1 MMQTHFQ
8 NAVNIISNH
17 PYFKIYLDPME
28 LQETKTGEYTLYI
41 PSMDETY
48 HSRNGAI
55 SESRHVFLQ
64 EGLDRT
70 IGNIRVLEVGFGT
83 GLNAILAAQYATQH
97 QRKIHF
103 HTFEPFQVPFDL
115 ISQIGYGQILEDQQ
129 LFEQLHAAEWETPVS
144 ISEYFIIHKTTQK
157 LEYVS
162 LTNEHYDC
170 IFFDAFAPKKQPE
183 LWEIGIFSK
192 LYAATRPNGVL
203 TTYSAAGQLKR
214 NLKAAGYSTEHPP
227 GANGKREMTVAMR

>member
-1 MMQTHFQ
+1 
-8 NAVNIISNH
+8 
-17 PYFKIYLDPME
+17 ME

-70 IGNIRVLEVGFGT
+70 EGNIQVLEVGFGT
-83 GLNAILAAQYATQH
+83 GLNALLAAQYALEKKT
-97 QRKIHF
+97 KIYF
-103 HTFEPFQVPFDL
+103 HTLEPFQVPFDL
-115 ISQIGYGQILEDQQ
+115 IEKIGYGKLLGDED
-129 LFEQLHAAEWETPVS
+129 LFTKLHAAEWETNVK
-144 ISEYFIIHKTTQK
+144 ISENFTLHKTTQK
-157 LEYVS
+157 LEYVR
-162 LTNEHYDC
+162 LKNDKYDC

-183 LWEIGIFSK
+183 LWSADIFRK
-192 LYAATRPNGVL
+192 LYKATKTGGVL

-214 NLKAAGYSTEHPP
+214 DLMAAGYTIENPP
-227 GANGKREMTVAMR
+227 GANGKREMTVAIK